1 MKSNITSAV
10 KYNGSGIRVGG
21 VWVTEDGEEEE
32 CKGKSSTPLNR

>member
-10 KYNGSGIRVGG
+10 KYIGSGIRVGG
-21 VWVTEDGEEEE
+21 VQVTEDGEEEE